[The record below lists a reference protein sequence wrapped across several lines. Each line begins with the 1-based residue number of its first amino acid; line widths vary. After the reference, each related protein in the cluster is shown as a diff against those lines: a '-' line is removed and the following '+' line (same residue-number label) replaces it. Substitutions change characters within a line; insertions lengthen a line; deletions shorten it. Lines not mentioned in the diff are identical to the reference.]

1 MDVTGPFAVRTP
13 AEIVIIVAK
22 GQRDAAVVR
31 EGGGLQTRV
40 QRSGNAEAR
49 RKRGGEWKEE
59 DRTLR
64 TAKVSGKEAGRRA
77 AFFPSSTLARG
88 MPTKQ

>member
-1 MDVTGPFAVRTP
+1 MRTP

-22 GQRDAAVVR
+22 GQRDAAVVT
-31 EGGGLQTRV
+31 EGCGLQIWV

-49 RKRGGEWKEE
+49 RKRGGEWEEE
-59 DRTLR
+59 DMTRR

-77 AFFPSSTLARG
+77 TFFPSSTLARG